1 MHISQP
7 QTAFAG
13 GSPTDFWPRV
23 LAVLHAE
30 LGEHRYRMWIAPISL
45 KSAEDRVVLH
55 CATPFH
61 HTNVQEKFGDRI
73 AVLIAQFSRLER
85 PVDFVLD
92 RRAPQPRDPQALF
105 DGSVATNVA
114 PARRTTVDMVKR
126 YVAEKY
132 GLSQGD
138 LESRSRKRDV
148 VRPRQVAFFIAR
160 KLTDQSY
167 PQIARRFGPRDH
179 STILHGDRLIAKM
192 VAENPVFA
200 AEVDALM
207 LSIRDSNPS

>member
-7 QTAFAG
+7 AIAQNSLA
-13 GSPTDFWPRV
+13 DFWPRV

-45 KSAEDRVVLH
+45 KSADQDRVVLH

-61 HTNVQEKFGDRI
+61 HANVQAKFGDRI
-73 AVLIAQFSRLER
+73 SALIAQFSRIER
-85 PVDFVLD
+85 RVDFVLD
-92 RRAPQPRDPQALF
+92 RPAPQPRDPQPLF
-105 DGSVATNVA
+105 DGLAATDVA
-114 PARRTTVDMVKR
+114 PAKRTTVDMVKR
-126 YVAEKY
+126 HVAEKY

-148 VRPRQVAFFIAR
+148 VRPRQVAFYIAR

-179 STILHGDRLIAKM
+179 STILHGDKLIEKM
-192 VAENPVFA
+192 VAESPAFA

-207 LSIRDSNPS
+207 RSIRDSNPS